1 MGAVFQCTYEETL
14 DPKAVL
20 KQVVKDFIQYS
31 LRENISVRA
40 PWGVTK
46 LVLCMLP
53 EKEHGAPVNSLLQ
66 KSCVIA

>member
-1 MGAVFQCTYEETL
+1 MGAIFQCTYEETL

-31 LRENISVRA
+31 LRKTSLSEF

-53 EKEHGAPVNSLLQ
+53 EKEHGAPSQ
-66 KSCVIA
+66 QPGF